1 MNISYSQLT
10 KTFGTKIESFS
21 HDNILHFPTSEV
33 DNLLKNSSLLLFR
46 GFAIDTEKF
55 KEFSNSICQDFLA
68 YVGGAYSRD
77 MINEDKTLL
86 SVTGHKLHFAVP
98 FHGEMYYKKYK
109 PELLWFYCAN
119 PPLKDGQT
127 TICDGIEV
135 YEHLSPKTQELL
147 TNSQIKYMRTY
158 IDGSWQKI
166 YQTDNLNDLEK
177 TCQENDLKL
186 IVNEDMSVTT
196 EYTCFAAIDS
206 RCGKRKVFINNILPV
221 IEQELEG
228 KYHSKVRWEDGSKI
242 ADDVIAEIKK
252 VTDEL
257 TFLVDWHRQ
266 DLVVFD
272 NRRLMHGRRAF
283 ADNERDIYVRMGNPI
298 ASPF

>member
-158 IDGSWQKI
+158 IF
-166 YQTDNLNDLEK
+166 
-177 TCQENDLKL
+177 CQEPS
-186 IVNEDMSVTT
+186 I
-196 EYTCFAAIDS
+196 
-206 RCGKRKVFINNILPV
+206 
-221 IEQELEG
+221 
-228 KYHSKVRWEDGSKI
+228 
-242 ADDVIAEIKK
+242 
-252 VTDEL
+252 
-257 TFLVDWHRQ
+257 
-266 DLVVFD
+266 
-272 NRRLMHGRRAF
+272 
-283 ADNERDIYVRMGNPI
+283 
-298 ASPF
+298 